1 MFSPLGFLSFLSF
14 YDIILSNIYFEIT
27 SFIYKGDDNMS
38 ETNKPDNKDNNNY
51 IIIPANNSIKA
62 LSDKLK
68 SSSLL
73 SSSAL
78 EKFKKSINIKPT
90 NLGINDGFRNTISK
104 LAKQQLSLSSL
115 YFNKSVFESMTNSL
129 STLAKKLTEMH
140 TTMMNELLK
149 NINPFFKAL
158 SKSLEEAR
166 KNPHSFLSWYNYYK
180 KLSEYFWI
188 YPFDIEPEKLHS
200 ILKNVNSEKEFDKY
214 ISRYFSSKKMNQ
226 LFLKLE
232 ASIPRKHKIML
243 KQIKIAF
250 ESKSFALANDG
261 LMSII
266 DDLLSFYIYDK
277 GCQKRLG
284 IFEPIIKQLEK
295 EKEDIDSD
303 VLLIMMTNNYIN
315 NLYVDIE
322 FNEKI
327 KIETN
332 KKTRRNTY
340 AHGKF
345 YSNKRIDS
353 IMLLNTIYY
362 LLVAQ
367 GILKKY
373 KNKLFYKDKIGF
385 YIPTR
390 TEKKQAIEKVKKS
403 ILKKK
408 EKKII
413 NNNENMI

>member
-1 MFSPLGFLSFLSF
+1 MNN
-14 YDIILSNIYFEIT
+14 DIIN
-27 SFIYKGDDNMS
+27 DDK
-38 ETNKPDNKDNNNY
+38 TPKDVKDKNY
-51 IIIPANNSIKA
+51 IIVPTNNSIKD
-62 LSDKLK
+62 LSNKLK

-73 SSSAL
+73 TSNAL
-78 EKFKKSINIKPT
+78 EELKKSINLTPI
-90 NLGINDGFRNTISK
+90 NLGISDKFRNTISE
-104 LAKQQLSLSSL
+104 LAKQQLSLSSV
-115 YFNKSVFESMTNSL
+115 YFNKSVIESMTNSL
-129 STLAKKLTEMH
+129 TSLAKRITEMH
-140 TTMMNELLK
+140 TTMMNELFK
-149 NINPFFKAL
+149 NINPFFKEL
-158 SKSLEEAR
+158 SKSLEEAK

-180 KLSEYFWI
+180 KLSEYFWV
-188 YPFDIEPEKLHS
+188 YPFDMEPEKLHS
-200 ILKNVNSEKEFDKY
+200 ILETVNNEKEFDNY
-214 ISRYFSSKKMNQ
+214 ISRYFSKKKIER
-226 LFLKLE
+226 LFSELE
-232 ASIPRKHKIML
+232 SNIPRKHRIML

-250 ESKSFALANDG
+250 NSKSFALANNG

-266 DDLLSFYIYDK
+266 DDLLSYYIYDK
-277 GCQKRLG
+277 GCQKRLK
-284 IFEPIIKQLEK
+284 IFEPIIKQLEN

-315 NLYVDIE
+315 NLYDDIE

-327 KIETN
+327 RIETN

-345 YSNKRIDS
+345 YSNKLIDS
-353 IMLLNTIYY
+353 IMLLNTMYY

-385 YIPTR
+385 YIPTK

-403 ILKKK
+403 IQKKK